1 MLIKNKVIVTHFV
14 YLIRCEEKG
23 KLLCMAVI
31 ELKGINKTYKKGNE
45 EVKALIDI
53 NFTFE
58 KGKFYAIMGHS
69 GSGKS
74 TLISILGLMNKFDS
88 GEYLLNGKSV
98 RDLSDMEASKIRMKE
113 IGFVFQEFYLD
124 EYMTALDNVILP
136 MLINKEINKQDREK
150 KAEELLKKFN
160 LVERKNHLPK
170 ELSGGEK
177 QRICIARAL
186 ANNPSIILADEPT
199 GDLDEE
205 NEKMIFDYLKE
216 LSKEGKCVIVVSH
229 SNEVKNYADVL
240 IDLKNGKLVK

>member
-1 MLIKNKVIVTHFV
+1 MT
-14 YLIRCEEKG
+14 
-23 KLLCMAVI
+23 VI
-31 ELKGINKTYKKGNE
+31 ELKGINKIYKKGNE
-45 EVKALIDI
+45 EVRALEDIDLA
-53 NFTFE
+53 FE

-88 GEYLLNGKSV
+88 GDYLLNEKSTK
-98 RDLSDMEASKIRMKE
+98 DLKELEASKLRMKE

-136 MLINKEINKQDREK
+136 MLINKEIDKQNREK
-150 KAEELLKKFN
+150 IAKDLLKKFK
-160 LVERKNHLPK
+160 LEGRESHLPH

-177 QRICIARAL
+177 QRVCIARSL

-205 NEKMIFDYLKE
+205 NEKMIFDYLKQ
-216 LSKEGKCVIVVSH
+216 LSTEGKCVIVVSH
-229 SNEVKNYADVL
+229 SNEVKNYADIL
-240 IDLKNGKLVK
+240 IELKSGKLVK

>member
-1 MLIKNKVIVTHFV
+1 MT
-14 YLIRCEEKG
+14 
-23 KLLCMAVI
+23 VI
-31 ELKGINKTYKKGNE
+31 ELKGINKIYKKGNE
-45 EVKALIDI
+45 EVRALEDIDLA
-53 NFTFE
+53 FE

-88 GEYLLNGKSV
+88 GDYLLNEKSTK
-98 RDLSDMEASKIRMKE
+98 DLKELEASKLRMKE

-136 MLINKEINKQDREK
+136 MLINKEIDKQNREK
-150 KAEELLKKFN
+150 IAKDLLKKFK
-160 LVERKNHLPK
+160 LEGRESHLPH

-177 QRICIARAL
+177 QRVCIARAL

-205 NEKMIFDYLKE
+205 NEKMIFDYLKQ
-216 LSKEGKCVIVVSH
+216 LSTEGKCVIVVSH
-229 SNEVKNYADVL
+229 SNEVKNYADIL
-240 IDLKNGKLVK
+240 IELKSGKLVK

>member
-1 MLIKNKVIVTHFV
+1 MT
-14 YLIRCEEKG
+14 
-23 KLLCMAVI
+23 VI
-31 ELKGINKTYKKGNE
+31 ELKGINKIYKKGNE
-45 EVKALIDI
+45 EVRALEDIDLS
-53 NFTFE
+53 FE

-88 GEYLLNGKSV
+88 GDYLLNEKSTK
-98 RDLSDMEASKIRMKE
+98 DLKELEASKLRMKE

-136 MLINKEINKQDREK
+136 MLINKEIDKQNREK
-150 KAEELLKKFN
+150 IAIDLLKKFK
-160 LVERKNHLPK
+160 LEGRENHLPH

-177 QRICIARAL
+177 QRVCIARAL

-205 NEKMIFDYLKE
+205 NEKMIFDYLKQ
-216 LSKEGKCVIVVSH
+216 LSTEGKCVIVVSH
-229 SNEVKNYADVL
+229 SNEVKNYADIL
-240 IDLKNGKLVK
+240 IELKSGKLVK

>member
-1 MLIKNKVIVTHFV
+1 
-14 YLIRCEEKG
+14 
-23 KLLCMAVI
+23 MAVI
-31 ELKGINKTYKKGNE
+31 ELKGINKSYKKGSE

-53 NFTFE
+53 NFSFE

-74 TLISILGLMNKFDS
+74 TLIGILGLMNRFDS
-88 GEYLLNGKSV
+88 GAYFLNNKNIK
-98 RDLSDMEASKIRMKE
+98 DLNEMETSKIRMRE

-136 MLINKEINKQDREK
+136 MLINKKIVSQDREK
-150 KAEELLKKFN
+150 IAEDLLKKFN
-160 LVERKNHLPK
+160 LVDRKNHLPK

-177 QRICIARAL
+177 QRVCIARSL

-199 GDLDEE
+199 GNLDEE
-205 NEKMIFDYLKE
+205 TEKLIFNYLKE

-229 SNEVKNYADVL
+229 SNEVKAYADVL
-240 IDLKNGKLVK
+240 INLKNGKLVE

>member
-1 MLIKNKVIVTHFV
+1 MT
-14 YLIRCEEKG
+14 
-23 KLLCMAVI
+23 VI
-31 ELKGINKTYKKGNE
+31 ELKGINKIYKKGNE
-45 EVKALIDI
+45 EVRALEDIDL
-53 NFTFE
+53 TFE

-88 GEYLLNGKSV
+88 GDYLLNEKSTK
-98 RDLSDMEASKIRMKE
+98 DLKELEASKLRMKE

-136 MLINKEINKQDREK
+136 MLINKEIDKQNREK
-150 KAEELLKKFN
+150 IAKDLLKKFK
-160 LVERKNHLPK
+160 LEGRESHLPH

-177 QRICIARAL
+177 QRVCIARSL

-205 NEKMIFDYLKE
+205 NEKMIFDYLKQ
-216 LSKEGKCVIVVSH
+216 LSTEGKCVIVVSH
-229 SNEVKNYADVL
+229 SNEVKNYADIL
-240 IDLKNGKLVK
+240 IELKSGKLVK

>member
-1 MLIKNKVIVTHFV
+1 
-14 YLIRCEEKG
+14 
-23 KLLCMAVI
+23 MAII
-31 ELKGINKTYKKGNE
+31 ELNGISKTYKKGNE
-45 EVKALIDI
+45 EVKALTNI
-53 NFTFE
+53 NFTFD

-88 GEYLLNGKSV
+88 GEFFLNGKNIK
-98 RDLSDMEASKIRMKE
+98 DLNNIEASKIRMKE
-113 IGFVFQEFYLD
+113 IGFIFQEFYLD

-136 MLINKEINKQDREK
+136 MLINKEIDKMNREK
-150 KAEELLKKFN
+150 IAEDLLKKFN

-177 QRICIARAL
+177 QRVCIARAL

-205 NEKMIFDYLKE
+205 NEKMIFNYLKE
-216 LSKEGKCVIVVSH
+216 LSNEGKCVIVVSH
-229 SNEVKNYADVL
+229 SNEVKNYADIL
-240 IDLKNGKLVK
+240 IELNNGKLVQ

>member
-1 MLIKNKVIVTHFV
+1 MT
-14 YLIRCEEKG
+14 
-23 KLLCMAVI
+23 VI

-45 EVKALIDI
+45 EVRALEDIDLA
-53 NFTFE
+53 FE

-88 GEYLLNGKSV
+88 GDYLLNEKSTK
-98 RDLSDMEASKIRMKE
+98 DLKELEASKLRMKE

-136 MLINKEINKQDREK
+136 MLINKEIDKQNREK
-150 KAEELLKKFN
+150 IAKDLLKKFK
-160 LVERKNHLPK
+160 LEGRESHLPH

-177 QRICIARAL
+177 QRVCIARAL

-205 NEKMIFDYLKE
+205 NEKMIFDYLKQ
-216 LSKEGKCVIVVSH
+216 LSTDGKCVIVVSH
-229 SNEVKNYADVL
+229 SNEVKNYADIL
-240 IDLKNGKLVK
+240 IELKSGKLVK

>member
-1 MLIKNKVIVTHFV
+1 MT
-14 YLIRCEEKG
+14 
-23 KLLCMAVI
+23 VI
-31 ELKGINKTYKKGNE
+31 ELNGINKIYKKGNE
-45 EVKALIDI
+45 EVRALEDIDLA
-53 NFTFE
+53 FE

-88 GEYLLNGKSV
+88 GDYLLNEKSTK
-98 RDLSDMEASKIRMKE
+98 DLKELEASKLRMKE

-136 MLINKEINKQDREK
+136 MLINKEIDKQNREK
-150 KAEELLKKFN
+150 IAKDLLKKFK
-160 LVERKNHLPK
+160 LEGRESHLPH

-177 QRICIARAL
+177 QRVCIARAL

-205 NEKMIFDYLKE
+205 NEKMIFDYLKQ
-216 LSKEGKCVIVVSH
+216 LSTEGKCVIVVSH
-229 SNEVKNYADVL
+229 SNEVKNYADIL
-240 IDLKNGKLVK
+240 IELKSGKLVK

>member
-1 MLIKNKVIVTHFV
+1 MT
-14 YLIRCEEKG
+14 
-23 KLLCMAVI
+23 VI
-31 ELKGINKTYKKGNE
+31 ELKGINKIYKKGNE
-45 EVKALIDI
+45 EVRALEDIDLA
-53 NFTFE
+53 FE

-88 GEYLLNGKSV
+88 GDYLLNEKSTK
-98 RDLSDMEASKIRMKE
+98 DLKELEASKLRMKE

-136 MLINKEINKQDREK
+136 MLINKEIDKQNREK
-150 KAEELLKKFN
+150 VAKDLLKKFK
-160 LVERKNHLPK
+160 LEGRESHLPH

-177 QRICIARAL
+177 QRVCIARAL

-205 NEKMIFDYLKE
+205 NEKMIFDYLKQ
-216 LSKEGKCVIVVSH
+216 LSTEGKCVIVVSH
-229 SNEVKNYADVL
+229 SNEVKNYADIL
-240 IDLKNGKLVK
+240 IELKSGKLVK